1 MNNLN
6 FKNMKKVTVF
16 QGTVNGKNY
25 DNVADY
31 NAAITA
37 LINAGETD
45 IQATSSTSIKTI
57 DETPQ
62 PTNTE
67 FYTKDELEENDLSFY
82 PYMEDD
88 DPFYLDIL
96 ATTDKMTNHEAYTEA
111 QNVLAKCYNYTVKVL
126 NDKETDNDERRDY
139 LDDVNKII
147 EDIDNDLR
155 TTKQTLDGLAIK
167 YDTAKS
173 KYEEAIKKAE
183 EDYEIEKKDISES
196 ETVLLAAKKVAELF
210 KTYYSDIASETILAI
225 KENDCKC
232 DESCGENCKCKC
244 HENAIVTETKEKSPT
259 VIKDFNDILNKIF
272 GDSGLIRMR

>member
-1 MNNLN
+1 
-6 FKNMKKVTVF
+6 MKKVTVF

-62 PTNTE
+62 PTNSELYT
-67 FYTKDELEENDLSFY
+67 YTKDELEENDLSFY

-111 QNVLAKCYNYTVKVL
+111 QNVLAKCYNYTIKVL

-167 YDTAKS
+167 YDTAKT

-183 EDYEIEKKDISES
+183 EAYEIEKKDISES
-196 ETVLLAAKKVAELF
+196 ETVLLAAKRVAELF

-225 KENDCKC
+225 KEHDCKC

-244 HENAIVTETKEKSPT
+244 HENSIVTETKEKSPT